1 MLDQYLV
8 LQEDTREERA
18 TGALLVGL
26 KQEGSTGSREVLRR
40 SKVEARGQEHSQ
52 GLEDTVTII

>member
-1 MLDQYLV
+1 MQD
-8 LQEDTREERA
+8 ETREERA

-26 KQEGSTGSREVLRR
+26 KQEGSNGSREVLRR

-52 GLEDTVTII
+52 GLEDTVTIT